1 MPYQDFEGK
10 TAEEAIEKA
19 LKELNLG
26 QDEIRTEILKEP
38 SVKAKFFGFSLKNV
52 KVRVFYHESGDSSE
66 DASTVKESA
75 HSDTKDQEFRRR
87 EPRQEPQRELS
98 EIAVKGRDF
107 IQKIL
112 NDLELAAEVSHIKE
126 NDEVI
131 RYILSA
137 QDPHLIIGK
146 RGILLESVQALTYM
160 VANKN
165 MEKWKKILIDVDE
178 YRRRRERKIRE
189 EIRDIAY
196 RVRRSGKPY
205 LTDSYSPYDRRI
217 IHMVIQDMD
226 GVTSE
231 SEGNSLYKRVWIKP
245 E

>member
-1 MPYQDFEGK
+1 MAYQDFEGK
-10 TAEEAIEKA
+10 TAEEAIQKA
-19 LKELNLG
+19 LKELNLALD
-26 QDEIRTEILKEP
+26 QIRTEVLQEP
-38 SVKAKFFGFSLKNV
+38 GVKTRFFGFSLKNV
-52 KVRVFYHESGDSSE
+52 KVRVFFNEGVSAAPAQEKSLERERNFEE
-66 DASTVKESA
+66 DRS
-75 HSDTKDQEFRRR
+75 FR
-87 EPRQEPQRELS
+87 PRQERPERELS
-98 EIAVKGRDF
+98 EIALKGKEF
-107 IQKIL
+107 IQQIL
-112 NDLELAAEVSHIKE
+112 TDLELDASVSYVKE

-146 RGILLESVQALTYM
+146 RGILLESIQALTYM

-196 RVRRSGKPY
+196 RVRRTGKAY
-205 LTDSYSPYDRRI
+205 LTDAYSPYDRRI
-217 IHMVIQDMD
+217 IHMVIQEME

-245 E
+245 R